1 MYNREQA
8 LDDAPLSDLL
18 AILLRQYKRLLAERG
33 IELTEAGIQTLAH
46 QLAEGSAPD
55 DPAQAIR
62 ALLVELVEESIAVLA
77 RRNMTFVQ
85 SLQTD
90 MADVPGW
97 TTTGEFLEIANEK
110 GNAELRIA
118 SASALL
124 AALGDLR
131 YAEYLLAAITHEP
144 HEIETAAGRQVL
156 SHASG
161 IVPNARDW
169 ANLVRDWLHQRK
181 A

>member
-18 AILLRQYKRLLAERG
+18 VILLRQYKRLLADRG
-33 IELTEAGIQTLAH
+33 IELTDAGIQTLAH
-46 QLAEGSAPD
+46 QMAEGAPPD
-55 DPAQAIR
+55 EPAIR
-62 ALLVELVEESIAVLA
+62 AALIDMVEESVAVLA
-77 RRNMTFVQ
+77 RRDMTFVQ
-85 SLQTD
+85 ALQTD

-97 TTTGEFLEIANEK
+97 STTSEFLEIANEK

-118 SASALL
+118 SASVLL
-124 AALGDLR
+124 AALSDLR
-131 YAEYLLAAITHEP
+131 YADYLLAAIAHEP

-156 SHASG
+156 SHAAG
-161 IVPNARDW
+161 IVPNARNW
-169 ANLVRDWLHQRK
+169 ANLIREWLKQHN

>member
-1 MYNREQA
+1 MYDREQA

-18 AILLRQYKRLLAERG
+18 VILLRQYKRLLSERG
-33 IELTEAGIQTLAH
+33 IELTEAAIQTLAH
-46 QLAEGSAPD
+46 QLAEGAP
-55 DPAQAIR
+55 PPEPSQSIR
-62 ALLVELVEESIAVLA
+62 AVLIDMVEESIAVLA

-85 SLQTD
+85 SLETD

-97 TTTGEFLEIANEK
+97 TTTSEFLEIANEK

-144 HEIETAAGRQVL
+144 HEIETAAGKQIL
-156 SHASG
+156 AQASG
-161 IVPNARDW
+161 IIANARGW
-169 ANLVRDWLHQRK
+169 PNLVRDWLKQRNT
-181 A
+181 

>member
-8 LDDAPLSDLL
+8 LNDAPLSDLL
-18 AILLRQYKRLLAERG
+18 VILLRQYKRLLAERG
-33 IELTEAGIQTLAH
+33 IELTEASIQTLAH
-46 QLAEGSAPD
+46 QIAEGSPPD
-55 DPAQAIR
+55 KPDIR
-62 ALLVELVEESIAVLA
+62 AALIDIVEESVALLA

-85 SLQTD
+85 SLETD

-97 TTTGEFLEIANEK
+97 TTTAEFLDIANEK

-131 YAEYLLAAITHEP
+131 YADYLLAAITHEP
-144 HEIETAAGRQVL
+144 HEIETVAGRQVL

-161 IVPNARDW
+161 IVPNARNW
-169 ANLVRDWLHQRK
+169 ATLVRNWLQQRNT
-181 A
+181 